1 MMKCI
6 MIWLKLFTLK
16 LLINMNVLE
25 TANILLDYYTPVFV
39 RMGIVNNK
47 KIQDPGFKY
56 IVNDNIYDVYLNS
69 IWDPN
74 TSNMIPGNELRI
86 QVSSRQE
93 TNIFEHSCSEIE
105 RLDILRKMDEVS
117 KKWYKNYVER
127 IKVPI
132 PNNNFDPVIE
142 MNSVEVTAPSDLV

>member
-1 MMKCI
+1 

-39 RMGIVNNK
+39 RMGIINNK
-47 KIQDPGFKY
+47 KILNPGFKY
-56 IVNDNIYDVYLNS
+56 IINDNIYDLYLNT
-69 IWDPN
+69 IWD
-74 TSNMIPGNELRI
+74 SNIADMIPGDELRI
-86 QVSSRQE
+86 QVSGVQE
-93 TNIFEHSCSEIE
+93 VNIFEHSCNEIE

-117 KKWYKNYVER
+117 KKWYKNYVEK

-132 PNNNFDPVIE
+132 PNNTLDPVIE
-142 MNSVEVTAPSDLV
+142 IKGVEVTAPSDLM

>member
-1 MMKCI
+1 
-6 MIWLKLFTLK
+6 
-16 LLINMNVLE
+16 MNVLE
-25 TANILLDYYTPVFV
+25 TANILFDYYTPVFV

-93 TNIFEHSCSEIE
+93 NNVFEHSCNEIE

-117 KKWYKNYVER
+117 KKWYKNYVEK

-142 MNSVEVTAPSDLV
+142 MKSVEVTAPSDLV